1 MSVFAFASFRKA
13 CFGVV
18 LILLAVSASSV
29 QAADIT
35 VTDAWGRTVTVPE
48 HPQRVICS
56 GPGCLRYLVY
66 LQAQDRVAAVDDME
80 KSRETFK
87 ARPYYLA
94 HPELRDYPLF
104 GEFRGHD
111 NPELIVALDPAPQVI
126 FKTYG
131 NMGHDPEELQAKTGI
146 PVVVLNYGDLA
157 GNRKDMI
164 ASLELMA
171 EILGKEERAAG
182 VLAFID
188 KTIADLQKRTDDI
201 PICQRPTCFV
211 GGIAHKGPHGFSSTE
226 PSYPPFAFVN
236 ALNVAAD
243 PESETGGLSY
253 AEVAREQIVAWDP
266 DFLFVDLSTIQ
277 GGEKA
282 GAIHQ
287 LKTEPCYQ
295 ALKAVG
301 DGRVYG
307 VLPYNW
313 YTQNYGSILADA
325 YFVGKT
331 VYPERFKDVDPAVK
345 ADEIYAFLVG
355 EPVFEAMNE
364 SFENLAFSALDMSG
378 TN

>member
-1 MSVFAFASFRKA
+1 VPAFVSVSFRKA
-13 CFGVV
+13 CFAVV
-18 LILLAVSASSV
+18 LVLLAVSASSV

-66 LQAQDRVAAVDDME
+66 LQEQDRIVAVDDME

-94 HPELRDYPLF
+94 HPELQDHPLF

-131 NMGHDPEELQAKTGI
+131 EMGHDPEELQAKTGI
-146 PVVVLNYGDLA
+146 PVVVLNYGDLT
-157 GNRKDMI
+157 GHREDMNN
-164 ASLELMA
+164 SLRLMA
-171 EILGKEERAAG
+171 KILGREKRAED
-182 VLAFID
+182 VLGFFDDAIL
-188 KTIADLQKRTDDI
+188 DLQKRTADI
-201 PICQRPTCFV
+201 PDDQRPTCFV

-243 PESETGGLSY
+243 PESDTGSLSY

-325 YFVGKT
+325 YFTGKI
-331 VYPERFKDVDPAVK
+331 VYPERFKDVDPAAK
-345 ADEIYAFLVG
+345 ADEIYTFLVG

-364 SFENLAFSALDMSG
+364 SFDNLVFSALDMRE